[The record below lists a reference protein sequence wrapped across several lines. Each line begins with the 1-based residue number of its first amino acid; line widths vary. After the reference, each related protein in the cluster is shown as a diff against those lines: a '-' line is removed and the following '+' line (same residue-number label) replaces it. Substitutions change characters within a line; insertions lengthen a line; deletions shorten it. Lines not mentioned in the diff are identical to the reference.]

1 MPRLLILSG
10 LPGTGK
16 TTLARPLA
24 RALNAVYLRVDSIE
38 HAIRTSDMAPVEV
51 VDHGYRVAMAVA
63 ADNLALGLDVVA
75 ESVNPWALTR
85 KAWRQTALDA
95 GAVPH
100 EIELICSDTATH
112 RARVETRKTD
122 IKDFTLPGWGDVTAR
137 DYHPWP
143 EPHITVD
150 TSATPVEEAVS
161 FILSQVLSRAGG
173 AQTDI

>member
-16 TTLARPLA
+16 TTLARPVA
-24 RALNAVYLRVDSIE
+24 EALNAAYLRVDSIE
-38 HAIRTSDMAPVEV
+38 HAIRTSEMAPVEV

-75 ESVNPWALTR
+75 ESVNPWTLTR
-85 KAWRQTALDA
+85 EAWRQTAIDA
-95 GAVPH
+95 SATPY
-100 EIELICSDTATH
+100 EIELICSDAVSH
-112 RARVETRKTD
+112 RARVETRETD
-122 IKDFTLPGWGDVTAR
+122 LRDFTLPSWQDVEER

-150 TSATPVEEAVS
+150 TSTMPVEVAVS
-161 FILSQVLSRAGG
+161 HILSQVGST
-173 AQTDI
+173 QTVI